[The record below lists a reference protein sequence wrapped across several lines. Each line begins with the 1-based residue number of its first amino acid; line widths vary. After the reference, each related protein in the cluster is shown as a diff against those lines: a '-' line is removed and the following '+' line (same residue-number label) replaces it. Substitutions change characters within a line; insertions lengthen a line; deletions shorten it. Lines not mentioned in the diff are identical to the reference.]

1 MSCCARQ
8 MGLFS
13 AFMLQT
19 NVIDCFIDSSDCG
32 YSALPPTIIAL
43 RVSELPLA
51 PKPADGFPA
60 GSLALPHQMFFGG
73 CYLTE
78 ETQAHISIRSLWV
91 WVAEGALLS
100 SVLKP

>member
-1 MSCCARQ
+1 MRCCARQ
-8 MGLFS
+8 MGLFP

-60 GSLALPHQMFFGG
+60 GSLALP
-73 CYLTE
+73 
-78 ETQAHISIRSLWV
+78 SPDVLW
-91 WVAEGALLS
+91 GMLFDRGDPS
-100 SVLKP
+100 THKH